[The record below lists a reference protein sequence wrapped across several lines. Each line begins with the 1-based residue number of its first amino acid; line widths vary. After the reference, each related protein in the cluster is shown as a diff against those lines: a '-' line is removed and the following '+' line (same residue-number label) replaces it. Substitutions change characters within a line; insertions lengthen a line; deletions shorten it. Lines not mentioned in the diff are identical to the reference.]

1 MKNMSRKSIG
11 IALLACVGVLG
22 AEELSEG
29 AKQYRDHR
37 FAEAEKS
44 LQQQV
49 NEHSDSA
56 EAQALLGRNMVA
68 LKKIDEGEAVIRKA
82 EEMGLPEDQS
92 LVAMATASIER
103 RDVGKAMEQLNKA
116 LEINPESAD
125 ALHYR
130 GMVKAQQKDFQGA
143 IADLEKAAEL
153 DPERGYTHYYLGVAY
168 NGIKRPDKM
177 AEQFEMFLKLSP
189 DSPDSDKIRSVMKA
203 FR

>member
-49 NEHSDSA
+49 NEHSEDA
-56 EAQALLGRNMVA
+56 EAQALLGRDLIA
-68 LKKIDEGEAVIRKA
+68 LKKIDEGEAAIRKA
-82 EEMGLPEDQS
+82 QEMGLPEDEV
-92 LVAMATASIER
+92 LVGMATAAIER
-103 RDVGKAMEQLNKA
+103 RDVGKAMELLNKA
-116 LEINPESAD
+116 VEINPESAD

-130 GMVKAQQKDFQGA
+130 GLVKAQQKDFQVRSR
-143 IADLEKAAEL
+143 ISKS
-153 DPERGYTHYYLGVAY
+153 PRSSNR
-168 NGIKRPDKM
+168 NGLY
-177 AEQFEMFLKLSP
+177 ALLSGC
-189 DSPDSDKIRSVMKA
+189 RL
-203 FR
+203 

>member
-49 NEHSDSA
+49 NEHSEDA
-56 EAQALLGRNMVA
+56 EAQALLGRDLIA
-68 LKKIDEGEAVIRKA
+68 LKKIDEGEAAIRKA
-82 EEMGLPEDQS
+82 QEMGLPEDEV
-92 LVAMATASIER
+92 LVGMATAAIER
-103 RDVGKAMEQLNKA
+103 RDVGKAMELLNKA
-116 LEINPESAD
+116 VEINPESAD

-130 GMVKAQQKDFQGA
+130 GLVMAQQKDFQGA
-143 IADLEKAAEL
+143 IADLEKIRGARSGMGLYALLSGCRLQRGEAARQDGRTL
-153 DPERGYTHYYLGVAY
+153 RDVPEALAAIARCG
-168 NGIKRPDKM
+168 
-177 AEQFEMFLKLSP
+177 
-189 DSPDSDKIRSVMKA
+189 
-203 FR
+203 